1 MTNAENPPNLTPNLR
16 CLLEHIQNTHGELIA
31 LQVTATG
38 GHAAFLLNTLL
49 RVGYVT
55 TSNHPRLIDRHTG
68 VPVATLVITPT
79 GEAALTNAP
88 KSNPSQW

>member
-1 MTNAENPPNLTPNLR
+1 MINAENPPNLTPNLR

-55 TSNHPRLIDRHTG
+55 TNDHPRLIDHHTG
-68 VPVATLVITPT
+68 VPVAAIVIMPP
-79 GEAALTNAP
+79 GEAALKNAP
-88 KSNPSQW
+88 KSNPSQR

>member
-1 MTNAENPPNLTPNLR
+1 LTPNLR

-31 LQVTATG
+31 LQITATG
-38 GHAAFLLNTLL
+38 GYAAFLLNTLL

-55 TSNHPRLIDRHTG
+55 ARDRPRLIDRHTG
-68 VPVATLVITPT
+68 SSVATLVITPT
-79 GEAALTNAP
+79 GEAASSNAP

>member
-1 MTNAENPPNLTPNLR
+1 MTNAENPPNLTSNLR

-31 LQVTATG
+31 LQITATG

-55 TSNHPRLIDRHTG
+55 TSDHPRLIDRHTG
-68 VPVATLVITPT
+68 SSVAALVITPT
-79 GEAALTNAP
+79 GETALRNVP
-88 KSNPSQW
+88 KSNTSQS